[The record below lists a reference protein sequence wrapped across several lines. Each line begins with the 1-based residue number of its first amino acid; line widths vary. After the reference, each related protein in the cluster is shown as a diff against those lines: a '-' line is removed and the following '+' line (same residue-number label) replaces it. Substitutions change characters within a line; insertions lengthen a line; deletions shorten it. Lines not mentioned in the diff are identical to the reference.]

1 MAEPLTIEPEGA
13 LAPLPVTFSYCYRT
27 GIIGFGRHVP
37 EGAFSL
43 LHGDDETVRDIV
55 SIHARHAH
63 DGHTLLVPG
72 VPEADTDDDA
82 RDAAIAFYRR
92 LLMALE
98 RRMS

>member
-1 MAEPLTIEPEGA
+1 MAEPVLIHAEGA
-13 LAPLPVTFSYCYRT
+13 PAPLPVTFSYCYPT

-55 SIHARHAH
+55 IAHARHSY
-63 DGHTLLVPG
+63 DGHTLIVPG
-72 VPEADTDDDA
+72 FPEADTADEA
-82 RDAAIAFYRR
+82 SDAAIAFYRR

-98 RRMS
+98 RRMA